1 MEDNSKTSQR
11 LSNKIILV
19 TGGASGIGE
28 GITKYLSSQ
37 GAFLYICD
45 INQEIG
51 QNAQI
56 EGRIKF
62 IKCDTSN
69 DQEVESMIRQIAQEK
84 GRLDCVVNCAGI
96 GGAELVATE
105 KSMHS
110 RELFDRIYKVNL
122 YGVFNVS
129 RFAAK
134 LMIDKMN
141 DKATCNGNI
150 IHISSV
156 AGYEGQ
162 KGQTAYSA
170 SKGALIG
177 MTLPMARDLGKYKIR
192 VNSIAPGIIETPMIK
207 GFRDTRI
214 GKGILENTP
223 IKTFGSPVHIAL
235 AVEAIILNDF
245 INGSTIRVDGGTRL
259 PHF

>member
-1 MEDNSKTSQR
+1 MEENSKTSQR
-11 LSNKIILV
+11 LSNQIILV

-28 GITKYLSSQ
+28 GITNYLSSQ

-45 INQEIG
+45 INKEIG
-51 QNAQI
+51 QKAQI

-69 DQEVESMIRQIAQEK
+69 DQEVEAMIRQIAQEK

-235 AVEAIILNDF
+235 AVEGIILNDF